1 MKIILINASPRG
13 EKSNTLN
20 ISRAFIK
27 GFDTAEKEE
36 VNLSRLDIHPCMGC
50 FSCWGKTAGQCVIRD
65 DMDLLRL
72 KIQMADIIIESFP
85 LYFFGM
91 PSQLKAM
98 TDRCLPLM
106 LPYGG
111 GFDESGHILF
121 HELRDRSMTEKK
133 LVIISSCGYAAADA
147 MYPALIKQ
155 LDLICG
161 ENGYTSILCPQGELF
176 FSGMAERQRKAYLD
190 TVTEAGR
197 EFSESF
203 AVSAET
209 QKKLKRPLLSPKG
222 FEAVTKGH
230 REWFPDSGFDQSRK
244 TSILDSKDKKE
255 AVK

>member
-1 MKIILINASPRG
+1 MKILLINASPRG

-20 ISRAFIK
+20 ISRAFMK
-27 GFDTAEKEE
+27 GLDTKEKEE
-36 VNLSRLDIHPCMGC
+36 VTLKKLNIRPCTGC

-65 DMDLLRL
+65 DMDMLRL

-98 TDRCLPLM
+98 TDRCLPMM

-121 HELRDRSMTEKK
+121 HELRDKGMTKKK
-133 LVIISSCGYAAADA
+133 LVIISSCGYASAEE

-161 ENGYTSILCPQGELF
+161 ENKYTSIFCPQGELF

-197 EFSESF
+197 EFFESF
-203 AVSAET
+203 SISPKTRKALS
-209 QKKLKRPLLSPKG
+209 RPLLSPKG
-222 FEAVTKGH
+222 FETVTSGH
-230 REWFPDSGFDQSRK
+230 KEWFPDSD
-244 TSILDSKDKKE
+244 TAKE
-255 AVK
+255 SNTEREAAK

>member
-1 MKIILINASPRG
+1 MKILLINASPRG

-20 ISRAFIK
+20 ISRAFIN

-36 VNLSRLDIHPCMGC
+36 VALKEMNIRPCMGC
-50 FSCWGKTAGQCVIRD
+50 FSCWGRTAGQCVIRD
-65 DMDLLRL
+65 DMDMLRL

-121 HELRDRSMTEKK
+121 HELRDKSMARKK
-133 LVIISSCGYAAADA
+133 LVIISSCGYAQAET

-161 ENGYTSILCPQGELF
+161 EKKYTSIFCSQGELF
-176 FSGMAERQRKAYLD
+176 FSRMAERQRKAYLE

-197 EFSESF
+197 EFSEGFTIS
-203 AVSAET
+203 SKT
-209 QKKLKRPLLSPKG
+209 QKSLSRPLLSQKG

-230 REWFPDSGFDQSRK
+230 KEWFPETKSPSTQNSAE
-244 TSILDSKDKKE
+244 KE
-255 AVK
+255 TAKET